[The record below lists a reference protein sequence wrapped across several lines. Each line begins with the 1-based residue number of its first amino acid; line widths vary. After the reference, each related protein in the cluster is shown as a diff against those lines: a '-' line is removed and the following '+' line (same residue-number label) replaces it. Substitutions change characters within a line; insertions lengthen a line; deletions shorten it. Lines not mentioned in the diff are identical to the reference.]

1 MYLILLTTVFIVATV
16 GFYILMVKENQEYK
30 RQELTKKQLK
40 EYFKKGILK

>member
-1 MYLILLTTVFIVATV
+1 MIALIIVLLFVLITS
-16 GFYILMVKENQEYK
+16 FYFLMVKENQEYK